1 MRTIGVLAA
10 VIGGL
15 LLGASTPAVASV
27 FAGTSVS
34 AGSSGITIGPMQIN
48 PVGHPKLCWQAT
60 GNGAPVELETC
71 QKDLQNQQW
80 SLTPDGVL
88 INGIG
93 YCLEALPGKPKGT
106 PLFIDFAS
114 QCGGTRGQVWTYNG
128 STGQLSS
135 PGTCAAVGGKL
146 ETGAQIVRA
155 LSCARGLRWS
165 LGYSSVTLAAGRG
178 SGPAGGSFSA
188 SVTVANAAT
197 AQPAYGTAVTL
208 AVPKTL
214 TATALTASGG
224 AAGFRCAT
232 ATATCTGTLPA
243 GSSGQVTVSGQL
255 PSGSAP
261 GDSYTLTAKITVTGT
276 SQQSGTKRT
285 TASVKVVVG
294 AAAPAS
300 ATEGRFVPLSMPLLA
315 LIVGL
320 LILGGG
326 LLLGLAARRR
336 PGHRKRGFDSSR
348 AFDDTHPYRLPP
360 IYSVTRPRETQA
372 ARAAPPL
379 RDDPPSSEPQPPTD
393 ARPPRGER
401 PVYDAPSLPVDPPAY
416 EAWPS
421 HDDQPA
427 FEAPRPRD
435 GNLLEDTRV
444 DDVRPSY
451 EGRRRRSGADPIS
464 ASQAGAR
471 SGRHAANR

>member
-1 MRTIGVLAA
+1 M
-10 VIGGL
+10 IGGL
-15 LLGASTPAVASV
+15 LLGASAPAIA
-27 FAGTSVS
+27 SVS
-34 AGSSGITIGPMQIN
+34 AGSSGTTIGPMQIN
-48 PVGHPKLCWQAT
+48 PVGHPKLCWQAS

-71 QKDLQNQQW
+71 QNDLQNQQW
-80 SLTPDGVL
+80 SLTPNGVL

-114 QCGGTRGQVWTYNG
+114 QCGGTRGQVWTYDG

-135 PGTCAAVGGKL
+135 PGTCAVVGGKL

-155 LSCARGLRWS
+155 SSCARGLRWS

-188 SVTVANAAT
+188 SVTVANAAS
-197 AQPAYGTAVTL
+197 AQPAYGTGVAFAL
-208 AVPKTL
+208 PKTL

-224 AAGFRCAT
+224 AAGFRCAA

-255 PSGSAP
+255 PSGSVP
-261 GDSYTLTAKITVTGT
+261 GDSYTLTAKTTVTGT
-276 SQQSGTKRT
+276 VSAARHQAHHRFGQGPGRGGRP
-285 TASVKVVVG
+285 G
-294 AAAPAS
+294 AAP
-300 ATEGRFVPLSMPLLA
+300 EGRFVPLSMPLLA

-326 LLLGLAARRR
+326 LLVGLAARRR
-336 PGHRKRGFDSSR
+336 PGRRKRGFDSSR
-348 AFDDTHPYRLPP
+348 AFDDTRPCRLPP
-360 IYSVTRPRETQA
+360 IYSVTRPREAQP
-372 ARAAPPL
+372 AREAPPL
-379 RDDPPSSEPQPPTD
+379 RHDQPSREPQPPSD
-393 ARPPRGER
+393 ARPPR
-401 PVYDAPSLPVDPPAY
+401 
-416 EAWPS
+416 
-421 HDDQPA
+421 DDQRA

-435 GNLLEDTRV
+435 GNFLEDTRV

-451 EGRRRRSGADPIS
+451 EGRRRRSGPDPIS
-464 ASQAGAR
+464 GPQPAAR